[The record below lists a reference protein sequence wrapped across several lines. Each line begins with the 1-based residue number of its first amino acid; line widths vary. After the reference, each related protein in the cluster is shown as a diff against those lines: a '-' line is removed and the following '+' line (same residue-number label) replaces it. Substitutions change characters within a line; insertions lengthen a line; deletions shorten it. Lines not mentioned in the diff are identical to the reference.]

1 MRTGEM
7 RKEFCV
13 CNTPR
18 AQPRSESASSLV
30 PVFRGWEVVPWRQEV
45 SSLPV
50 PPHTQPSYPPPKSC
64 LGAAEGSQHP
74 EAQATVLAP
83 TTHASQARHTLR
95 LSAQRVNS
103 FIRSQT
109 FTVHLIN
116 ARPCTGEWNS
126 AEVNSGSSCFFF
138 FF

>member
-1 MRTGEM
+1 MAKTRTREM
-7 RKEFCV
+7 REEFCV

-30 PVFRGWEVVPWRQEV
+30 PVFRGWEGCPWRQEV

-64 LGAAEGSQHP
+64 LGAAH
-74 EAQATVLAP
+74 ATVLAP
-83 TTHASQARHTLR
+83 TTHASQALHTLR
-95 LSAQRVNS
+95 LSAQWVNS

-109 FTVHLIN
+109 FTEHLIN
-116 ARPCTGEWNS
+116 ARPCTGERNS
-126 AEVNSGSSCFFF
+126 AEVNSGSSCFLFF
-138 FF
+138 FFFLC